1 MQCVRY
7 MHDMI
12 GALEITTFDGV
23 WSTWVKQG
31 YFTYVRP
38 LGGILGKLGQ
48 TLFKV
53 SGRFDFWGSTEF
65 FLSL

>member
-12 GALEITTFDGV
+12 GALEIITFDGV

-31 YFTYVRP
+31 
-38 LGGILGKLGQ
+38 
-48 TLFKV
+48 
-53 SGRFDFWGSTEF
+53 
-65 FLSL
+65 

>member
-12 GALEITTFDGV
+12 CAFRNYNLKVYDLLELNKVNFA
-23 WSTWVKQG
+23 
-31 YFTYVRP
+31 YVRP

-48 TLFKV
+48 T
-53 SGRFDFWGSTEF
+53 
-65 FLSL
+65 

>member
-12 GALEITTFDGV
+12 GALDITTLTVYDLLELNKV
-23 WSTWVKQG
+23 N
-31 YFTYVRP
+31 FTYVRP

-48 TLFKV
+48 TLSKV
-53 SGRFDFWGSTEF
+53 SGRFIFGVPLNSF
-65 FLSL
+65 